1 MLPAVF
7 AGKATERKAMSRE
20 KNTDR
25 GFPWFRSKKEI
36 QESLHPADSIGSDNA
51 ITAVPVHLAVI
62 MDGNGRWAQNR
73 HLPRSAGHRA
83 GAENLKAL
91 CRNCGK
97 YGVRYLT
104 VFAFSTENWIRP
116 ESEVHALMDLFVEFF
131 KKYDPELEKEGIR
144 VRFSG
149 DIDGLP
155 EHIRAVC
162 REAELNSLKR
172 NKMDLIIAMNYGGRN
187 EIVHACREIV
197 RKISEGKITVSDI
210 TEDTLKDSMFLPDV
224 PYPDL
229 IIRPSGEQRL
239 SNFLVWEGA
248 YSELW
253 FSDVLWPDFG
263 LKDLEEAFTAF
274 SKRERRFGGLSG
286 AK

>member
-1 MLPAVF
+1 
-7 AGKATERKAMSRE
+7 MSRE
-20 KNTDR
+20 KSSDR
-25 GFPWFRSKKEI
+25 GFLWFRSKKVPK
-36 QESLHPADSIGSDNA
+36 QSLYTADSVGSDKA
-51 ITAVPVHLAVI
+51 ITSVPVHLAVI

-83 GAENLKAL
+83 GTENLKAL

-104 VFAFSTENWIRP
+104 VFAFSTENWSRP
-116 ESEVHALMDLFVEFF
+116 ESEIHALMDLFVEFF

-149 DIDGLP
+149 DIAGLP
-155 EHIRAVC
+155 ERIQAVC
-162 REAELNSLKR
+162 REAEMNSLKR
-172 NKMDLIIAMNYGGRN
+172 NRMDLIIAMNYGGRN
-187 EIVHACREIV
+187 EIVHACRAIARSV
-197 RKISEGKITVSDI
+197 SEGKINESEI
-210 TEDTLKDSMFLPDV
+210 TEDALKEKMFLPDV

-263 LKDLEEAFTAF
+263 LTELEEAFASY
-274 SKRERRFGGLSG
+274 SKRDRRFGGLSG
-286 AK
+286 EK

>member
-1 MLPAVF
+1 
-7 AGKATERKAMSRE
+7 MSKE
-20 KNTDR
+20 KNKDR
-25 GFPWFRSKKEI
+25 GFRWFKSKKMPEK
-36 QESLHPADSIGSDNA
+36 SLISGEAGADKV
-51 ITAVPVHLAVI
+51 ITSVPVHLAVI
-62 MDGNGRWAQNR
+62 MDGNGRWAQKR

-97 YGVRYLT
+97 YGVKYLT
-104 VFAFSTENWIRP
+104 VYAFSTENWIRP
-116 ESEVHALMDLFVEFF
+116 ESEVHMLMDLFVEFF
-131 KKYDPELEKEGIR
+131 KKYDPELEQEGIR

-149 DIDGLP
+149 DIASLP
-155 EHIRAVC
+155 EHIQSVC
-162 REAELNSLKR
+162 RQAEMNSR
-172 NKMDLIIAMNYGGRN
+172 NRDRMDLIIAMNYGGRN
-187 EIVHACREIV
+187 EIVHACKVIAGKV
-197 RKISEGKITVSDI
+197 SEGEMDISQI
-210 TEDTLKDSMFLPDV
+210 TEETFNQYLYLPDV

-263 LKDLEEAFTAF
+263 LPDLEEAFVSY
-274 SKRERRFGGLSG
+274 SKRDRRFGGLSEE
-286 AK
+286 K

>member
-1 MLPAVF
+1 
-7 AGKATERKAMSRE
+7 MSKE
-20 KNTDR
+20 KSEPR
-25 GFPWFRSKKEI
+25 GFLWFRSKKAL
-36 QESLHPADSIGSDNA
+36 QESLNSGDSAGSDKA

-62 MDGNGRWAQNR
+62 MDGNGRWAQKR

-116 ESEVHALMDLFVEFF
+116 ESEVLTLMDLFVEFF
-131 KKYDPELEKEGIR
+131 KKYDPELEQEGIR

-149 DIDGLP
+149 DIAGLP
-155 EHIRAVC
+155 ERIQAVC
-162 REAELNSLKR
+162 REAEMKSLKR
-172 NKMDLIIAMNYGGRN
+172 DRMELIIAMNYGGRN
-187 EIVHACREIV
+187 EIVHACRAV
-197 RKISEGKITVSDI
+197 AQRVSEGKISAAEI
-210 TEDTLKDSMFLPDV
+210 TEDTLSKHMFLPDV

-248 YSELW
+248 YSEMW

-263 LKDLEEAFTAF
+263 LKDLEEAFAAY

-286 AK
+286 DK